1 MSNQNVAIGS
11 DTVTVSGGQSFLNVD
26 VNFGNKGDD
35 GSVILYGAG
44 KPQNLSINS
53 FPRTPRILD
62 WYINTDSTDD
72 EYLYIYQY
80 IYTNNETN
88 WARVF
93 KIIPNVYQTNKIVS
107 FKDGIGSANIIVSNT
122 TLPLI
127 PQVEF
132 PTSGSTIL
140 PVDDE
145 DEMIGLSTT
154 VGNYAFR
161 KDLGKY
167 YYLRQSPPSVAS
179 NWEGLITVNAHVNV
193 ENNLP
198 VTSSFQ
204 LGRPD
209 IIRDQKTDRVISY
222 VLPILVVAY
231 QVVPPPTPDKTV
243 AAVSDLTSVVPL
255 GLGPDMIYSV
265 YVTNANSIY
274 ILAGPDPSV
283 LQSWIPFSPIQPF
296 NEDKTVHIS
305 INVI

>member
-1 MSNQNVAIGS
+1 MADQNVVISS
-11 DTVTVSGGQSFLNVD
+11 DTVTVSGGASALNVD

-44 KPQNLSINS
+44 KPQNLPINS

-80 IYTNNETN
+80 IYANNTTN

-93 KIIPNVYQTNKIVS
+93 KIIPNAYQTNKFVS
-107 FKDGIGSANIIVSNT
+107 FVNGIGNANIAVSNT

-127 PQVEF
+127 PQVQF
-132 PTSGSTIL
+132 PTSGSVIL
-140 PVDDE
+140 PADDE
-145 DEMIGLSTT
+145 DAMVALSATAGT
-154 VGNYAFR
+154 YAFR

-167 YYLRQSPPSVAS
+167 YYLRQNPASVAS

-193 ENNLP
+193 ENDLP
-198 VTSSFQ
+198 VISSFQ
-204 LGRPD
+204 LGLPSIVQD
-209 IIRDQKTDRVISY
+209 PVTAAISY
-222 VLPILVVAY
+222 VLPVTVIAY
-231 QVVPPPTPDKTV
+231 EIT
-243 AAVSDLTSVVPL
+243 PL
-255 GLGPDMIYSV
+255 GPV
-265 YVTNANSIY
+265 
-274 ILAGPDPSV
+274 
-283 LQSWIPFSPIQPF
+283 PF

>member
-1 MSNQNVAIGS
+1 MSNQNVVIGS
-11 DTVTVSGGQSFLNVD
+11 DTVTVSGGQSSLNVD

-44 KPQNLSINS
+44 KPQNLPPNT
-53 FPRTPRILD
+53 FPREPRILD

-107 FKDGIGSANIIVSNT
+107 FQNGIGSANITVSNT

-132 PTSGSTIL
+132 PTTGSVIL
-140 PVDDE
+140 PVNDE
-145 DEMIGLSTT
+145 DEMIGLSATIGT
-154 VGNYAFR
+154 YAFR

-167 YYLRQSPPSVAS
+167 YYLRQNPASVVS

-193 ENNLP
+193 ENDLP
-198 VTSSFQ
+198 VISSFQ
-204 LGRPD
+204 LGRPTFTPD
-209 IIRDQKTDRVISY
+209 EVTGTITY
-222 VLPILVVAY
+222 VLPIGVVAY
-231 QVVPPPTPDKTV
+231 QVVPPPTPDETV
-243 AAVSDLTSVVPL
+243 DDVADLLSVTPIS
-255 GLGPDMIYSV
+255 LGPDMIYSV

-274 ILAGPDPSV
+274 VLIGPDPSSSENWV
-283 LQSWIPFSPIQPF
+283 PFSPIQPF
-296 NEDKTVHIS
+296 NGDKTVHIS